1 MTEQNLSSDLGDAPV
16 LEVED
21 LNVAFAVGDGIVE
34 AVRGLSFSLAQGE
47 TLAIVGE
54 SGSGK
59 SVSAAAIMG
68 VLPNGARVSGRIIA
82 VGTEVTT
89 ASERELL
96 TLRASRAAMVF
107 QDPVAALS
115 PYYTVQQQLD
125 DRLRIVA
132 PQMNGIERAARS
144 RQLLELVRMPLIDEK
159 LRAYPFELS
168 GGQAQR
174 VVIALALAADP
185 QLLIADEPTTALDVT
200 VQADILDLLRKLSQE
215 LGAGLLLITHDMG
228 VVADLADRVLVMRDG
243 LEVECGAVG
252 ELFSHP
258 IEPYTRDLLGAVPV
272 LGSRTSPARDFDQ
285 ILLSVNDLEVSFA
298 RRRGKG
304 RLLALDRVSLDLH
317 AGETMGV
324 VGESGSGKST
334 LGKAIM
340 GFVPVQSGSITFDG
354 VDLVAGSRRQM
365 REARRS
371 IGVVYQN
378 PGDSLD
384 PRFTIFNSVAEP
396 LRVAGTLSK
405 AAIRRRVEELL
416 ERVGLPGDW
425 GGAYPHEI
433 SGGQRQRVSIARA
446 LALHPRLVI
455 ADEPTSALDVSV
467 QKRVLTLLQELQQ
480 DMGFACLFIS
490 HDLAVVEEVG
500 DSVLVIEYGVV
511 QERGDVLTVLRDP
524 QAEYTRTLL
533 SASPVPD
540 PEAQATRRAARL
552 RTTQQ

>member
-1 MTEQNLSSDLGDAPV
+1 MTVQKRSSAFGDTPV

-21 LNVAFAVGDGIVE
+21 LNVTFTVGEGTVE
-34 AVRGLSFSLAQGE
+34 AVRGLSFSLARGE

-68 VLPNGARVSGRIIA
+68 VLPNGAQVSGRIIA
-82 VGTEVTT
+82 AGTEVTA

-96 TLRASRAAMVF
+96 TLRASHAAMVF

-115 PYYTVQQQLD
+115 PYYTVHQQLD

-132 PQMNGIERAARS
+132 PQMNGVERAARS
-144 RQLLELVRMPLIDEK
+144 RELLELVRMPLIDDK

-200 VQADILDLLRKLSQE
+200 VQAEILDLLRRLSRE

-258 IEPYTRDLLGAVPV
+258 IEPYTRDLLGSVPV
-272 LGSRTSPARDFDQ
+272 LGSRTLPARDFDRV
-285 ILLSVNDLEVSFA
+285 LLSIKDLEVSFA

-317 AGETMGV
+317 VGETMGV

-340 GFVPVQSGSITFDG
+340 GFVPAQSGSIAFDG
-354 VDLVAGSRRQM
+354 VNLVTGTRRQV
-365 REARRS
+365 REARQS
-371 IGVVYQN
+371 IGVIYQN

-384 PRFTIFNSVAEP
+384 PRFTIFDSVAEP
-396 LRVAGTLSK
+396 LRVVGSLSN
-405 AAIRRRVEELL
+405 AAIRSRVEELL

-446 LALHPRLVI
+446 LALRPRLVI

-467 QKRVLTLLQELQQ
+467 QKRVLTLLRELQQ

-490 HDLAVVEEVG
+490 HDLAVVEQVS
-500 DSVLVIEYGVV
+500 DSVLVIEHGVV
-511 QERGDVLTVLRDP
+511 QERGGVLSVLRDP

-533 SASPVPD
+533 GASPVPD
-540 PEAQATRRAARL
+540 PQAQATRRAARL
-552 RTTQQ
+552 RAIQE